1 MITFDQYLEMQW
13 ARNALGAVG
22 RRLGFGK
29 KAATPEA
36 PGESEFIPDE
46 EQPAAPQPDPNM
58 TPYGKK
64 VGQWMGAK
72 TDPGGKMPNY
82 FGSGAAHVVGAYG
95 SSMGDGHD
103 PHDVYQF
110 DKASMTN
117 DNKQAYWDMKAK
129 QAKLLVKKEINAIV
143 EHHRQ
148 GGAKALTM
156 RVMSVIAKRLSDYVD
171 KLAATYRKGGQAK
184 AGTLNTL
191 TKKGWNRQVTEPVA
205 SESVDP
211 QLVLEEFE
219 QAKRVFW
226 SNFYRPDMA
235 MFAQEA
241 SADRDIANLYY
252 AMRQQLGKFVWTLK
266 IGGMPQQNAEAG
278 V

>member
-1 MITFDQYLEMQW
+1 M
-13 ARNALGAVG
+13 GAVG
-22 RRLGFGK
+22 RRLGLGK
-29 KAATPEA
+29 KAAAPEA

-58 TPYGKK
+58 TPYGRVTK
-64 VGQWMGAK
+64 VHPHTTAVGI
-72 TDPGGKMPNY
+72 DYFRNGGSS
-82 FGSGAAHVVGAYG
+82 GSVVGAHG
-95 SSMGDGHD
+95 MDIGADKAQLGVH
-103 PHDVYQF
+103 QF

-191 TKKGWNRQVTEPVA
+191 TKKGWSHQVTEPVA

-252 AMRQQLGKFVWTLK
+252 AIRQQLGKFVWTLK
-266 IGGMPQQNAEAG
+266 IGGMPQQNAQAG